1 MGKTSFAAR
10 NKYNAKVYDQLPIR
24 VPKGKRA
31 LIDQFA
37 RSQGKSVNGMVNEML
52 YNAMGLSEE
61 EWKQRTPPNISDN
74 QNKP

>member
-1 MGKTSFAAR
+1 MGKTSFASK

-52 YNAMGLSEE
+52 YNAMGISEE
-61 EWKQRTPPNISDN
+61 EWKQRTPPNKSGI
-74 QNKP
+74 QNTP